1 MKKLTG
7 EIGDVLNRELRR
19 CGHHARDD
27 TPLKKSRCLDYKSG
41 WNGKSVPTFMS
52 LQLDVPTKQK
62 KNNDGKKGDDND
74 NANDDSRDNNVR
86 KPGS

>member
-27 TPLKKSRCLDYKSG
+27 TPLKNRCLDYKSG

>member
-27 TPLKKSRCLDYKSG
+27 TPLKNRCLDYKSG
-41 WNGKSVPTFMS
+41 WSCKCVLTFMS

>member
-1 MKKLTG
+1 
-7 EIGDVLNRELRR
+7 
-19 CGHHARDD
+19 
-27 TPLKKSRCLDYKSG
+27 
-41 WNGKSVPTFMS
+41 MS

-86 KPGS
+86 KPGSWQWWNDGDALWWSTLWRSFFGRQQGLNGRIAVSPAVAKKMS